1 MPRKDLQPANLQPAP
16 VVLRPSRG
24 WTALNLR
31 DLWLYR
37 ELVYFMTWRD
47 LKVRYKQTLL
57 GVSWAILQP
66 FLTMVVFS
74 IIFGQ
79 IAKLPSDGIPYPIFT
94 YTALLPWTLFANALN
109 NASRSLVSHQNMVT
123 KIYFPR
129 LVLPLSSILAGIVDF
144 ALAFLVLI
152 GMMVYYNYVPTP
164 VIATTSAPAAVATPI
179 ASSDSSPA
187 QPEQTAS
194 SDTPVQTSTTMY
206 HISPRIEWLTL
217 PLYLLLA
224 LITALGVAL
233 WLSALYVKY
242 RDVNY
247 VLPFLSEVWKY
258 ISPVAYST
266 ALIPVKWQVIYSLN
280 PMAGV
285 VNGFRWALLGTPT
298 PPDVRL
304 LISVVIA
311 LILLLSGLFYF
322 RNMEK
327 TFADTI

>member
-1 MPRKDLQPANLQPAP
+1 MAKTAISKSEPGTVILH
-16 VVLRPSRG
+16 PSRG

-57 GVSWAILQP
+57 GVSWAVLNP
-66 FLTMVVFS
+66 FLQMVVFS
-74 IIFGQ
+74 IVFGEL
-79 IAKLPSDGIPYPIFT
+79 AKVSSDGLPYPLFSF
-94 YTALLPWTLFANALN
+94 TALLPWTLFANALN

-129 LVLPLSSILAGIVDF
+129 LVLPLASVVAGVVDF
-144 ALAFLVLI
+144 LIAFLVLI
-152 GMMVYYNYVPTP
+152 GMMLYYD
-164 VIATTSAPAAVATPI
+164 ATGATQLSLNW
-179 ASSDSSPA
+179 A
-187 QPEQTAS
+187 
-194 SDTPVQTSTTMY
+194 M
-206 HISPRIEWLTL
+206 LTL
-217 PLYLLLA
+217 PLFLLLA
-224 LITALGVAL
+224 LVTALGVAL

-247 VLPFLSEVWKY
+247 IIPFLAEVWKY
-258 ISPVAYST
+258 ISPVVYST
-266 ALIPVKWQVIYSLN
+266 TLIPEKWQIIYAIN

-285 VNGFRWALLGTPT
+285 VNGFRWALLGTQT
-298 PPDVRL
+298 APDIRL
-304 LISVVIA
+304 LISVGVA
-311 LILLLSGLFYF
+311 LVVLISGLFYF